1 MSAIGVTSHS
11 RRGYVALYRGY
22 VATFRGYV
30 ARQARNP
37 LSALGFSA
45 RFCPLPSFYL
55 SFTGRGLWVSVVSDP
70 SSPVVPSSSRR
81 GISLMTPKGKIAMR
95 KATARKAILATLAS
109 SMATANAG
117 GVAGNGGGTEVT
129 QLLNNVELIQQSA

>member
-1 MSAIGVTSHS
+1 
-11 RRGYVALYRGY
+11 
-22 VATFRGYV
+22 
-30 ARQARNP
+30 
-37 LSALGFSA
+37 
-45 RFCPLPSFYL
+45 
-55 SFTGRGLWVSVVSDP
+55 
-70 SSPVVPSSSRR
+70 
-81 GISLMTPKGKIAMR
+81 MTPKGKIAMR